1 MTDIK
6 IITQFRSVA
15 ENEHLFRSGFNFSE
29 DSDRTTDLLNFIEQH
44 NIPTFN
50 LSGSIVVN

>member
-15 ENEHLFRSGFNFSE
+15 ENEHLFRSGLE
-29 DSDRTTDLLNFIEQH
+29 D
-44 NIPTFN
+44 
-50 LSGSIVVN
+50 LSMKQLG